1 MAVPSAGALNLPKE
15 HPLSIDEASKFRQLD
30 DDFRLDYARLWQALV
45 MADERGIRSAAAAM
59 NAGAMAEL
67 FAGMLTNRPW
77 DQVRRQTRY
86 L

>member
-1 MAVPSAGALNLPKE
+1 MAAR
-15 HPLSIDEASKFRQLD
+15 RQLD
-30 DDFRLDYARLWQALV
+30 DDFRLEYAKLWQSLV

-77 DQVRRQTRY
+77 DQACTWMLRNTNIGQGSK
-86 L
+86 